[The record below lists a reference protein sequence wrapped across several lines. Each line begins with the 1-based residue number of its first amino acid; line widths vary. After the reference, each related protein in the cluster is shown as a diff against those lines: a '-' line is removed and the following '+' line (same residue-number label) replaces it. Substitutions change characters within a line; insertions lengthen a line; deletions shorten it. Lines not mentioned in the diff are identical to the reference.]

1 MDESKKNKYL
11 KANFLCQ
18 YVFFHPPVAV
28 QPKKSVHEKI
38 TYLLEKIWL
47 YRLIILRMSLL
58 LAILSENLNG
68 NST

>member
-11 KANFLCQ
+11 KANFLRQ
-18 YVFFHPPVAV
+18 YV

-47 YRLIILRMSLL
+47 YRLIIFRMSLL